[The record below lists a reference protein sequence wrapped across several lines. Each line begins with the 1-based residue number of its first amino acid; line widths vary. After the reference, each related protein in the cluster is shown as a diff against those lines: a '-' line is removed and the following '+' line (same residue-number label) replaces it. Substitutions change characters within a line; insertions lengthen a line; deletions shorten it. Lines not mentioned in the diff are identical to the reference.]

1 MAHPLLTAPIGRSLL
16 RLAGPTTALMVVQ
29 IFVAIA
35 ETWYVGRL
43 GRDALA
49 GLALVFPFMAL
60 MLNVA
65 NGGMGGGVA
74 SALARALGAGRT
86 EDARA
91 LVLHALVVGLAIG
104 LAFTAFAL
112 TLAPSVYGLMGGQ
125 GDALAQ
131 ALALSNLWFAGAA
144 LAWVSSF
151 FAALLRGSGDSATPA
166 RYGLLASVVY
176 VPLSGVLALGGAGWS
191 GFGIEGVAMASLV
204 ATALALVLQ
213 ARSLW
218 RGRLGFTPRLT
229 GIRLQGRLFGEILKV
244 GIMGSLASITGNL
257 TAILVTG
264 LIGSFGTAALAGYG
278 IGVRLEYM
286 VAPLAFGIG
295 TGLTTLVGVAAGAG
309 DWRRA
314 NSVAWIGGL
323 ISFVAI
329 GAIGWM
335 VGAAARG
342 LGAPL
347 HRRAAGDR
355 RQRGLHHAGGAVLL
369 HVRAGPDLVLREP
382 RRRPHD
388 DAAGGE
394 PCPPGDRDGLQ
405 LAGGRTSGTGA
416 ARRLRGA
423 RRRHVHLR
431 LPDRGAAL
439 CQAVAVTAMTSN
451 LRNRLRPPP
460 RRKSVPVPL

>member
-104 LAFTAFAL
+104 LGFTVFAL
-112 TLAPSVYGLMGGQ
+112 TLAPSVYGLMGGR
-125 GDALAQ
+125 GNALAQ

-166 RYGLLASVVY
+166 RYGLLASLVY
-176 VPLSGVLALGGAGWS
+176 VLLSGVLALGGAGWS
-191 GFGIEGVAMASLV
+191 GFGIQGLAIASLV
-204 ATALALVLQ
+204 ATTLALVLQ

-218 RGRLGFTPRLT
+218 RGRLGFMPRLT

-314 NSVAWIGGL
+314 NRVAWIGGL
-323 ISFVAI
+323 ISFAAI

-335 VGAAARG
+335 VALLPEAWARLFTAEPQVIAASVAYITRVAPFYCMFG
-342 LGAPL
+342 LGLTLYFASQGAGRMATPL
-347 HRRAAGDR
+347 VASLVRQGIVTVCSWLAVERLGLGLHGVFTALAAGMFVY
-355 RQRGLHHAGGAVLL
+355 GCLI
-369 HVRAGPDLVLREP
+369 AGPLFV
-382 RRRPHD
+382 RPW
-388 DAAGGE
+388 
-394 PCPPGDRDGLQ
+394 R
-405 LAGGRTSGTGA
+405 S
-416 ARRLRGA
+416 
-423 RRRHVHLR
+423 
-431 LPDRGAAL
+431 
-439 CQAVAVTAMTSN
+439 
-451 LRNRLRPPP
+451 RP
-460 RRKSVPVPL
+460 

>member
-1 MAHPLLTAPIGRSLL
+1 LSHPLLTAPIGHSLL

-74 SALARALGAGRT
+74 SAMARALGAGRT

-104 LAFTAFAL
+104 VGFTAFAL
-112 TLAPSVYGLMGGQ
+112 TLAPSVYGLMGGK
-125 GDALAQ
+125 GNALAQ

-166 RYGLLASVVY
+166 RYGLLASLVY

-191 GFGIEGVAMASLV
+191 GFGIQGVAIASLV
-204 ATALALVLQ
+204 ATTLALLLQ

-244 GIMGSLASITGNL
+244 GIMGSVTSITGNL

-314 NSVAWIGGL
+314 NKVAWIGSL
-323 ISFVAI
+323 ISFVTI

-335 VGAAARG
+335 VALLPEAWARLFTAEPQVIAASVAYITRVAPFYCMFG
-342 LGAPL
+342 LGLTLYFASQGAGRMMTPL
-347 HRRAAGDR
+347 VASLVRQGIVTVCGWLAVERLGLGLHGVFTALAAGMFVY
-355 RQRGLHHAGGAVLL
+355 GCLI
-369 HVRAGPDLVLREP
+369 AGPLFV
-382 RRRPHD
+382 RPW
-388 DAAGGE
+388 
-394 PCPPGDRDGLQ
+394 R
-405 LAGGRTSGTGA
+405 S
-416 ARRLRGA
+416 
-423 RRRHVHLR
+423 
-431 LPDRGAAL
+431 
-439 CQAVAVTAMTSN
+439 
-451 LRNRLRPPP
+451 RP
-460 RRKSVPVPL
+460 

>member
-1 MAHPLLTAPIGRSLL
+1 MSHPLLTAPIGRSLL

-74 SALARALGAGRT
+74 SAMARALGAGRT

-104 LAFTAFAL
+104 VGFTAFAL
-112 TLAPSVYGLMGGQ
+112 TLAPSVYGLMGGK
-125 GDALAQ
+125 GNALAQ

-166 RYGLLASVVY
+166 RYGLLASLVY

-191 GFGIEGVAMASLV
+191 GFGIEGVAIASLV
-204 ATALALVLQ
+204 ATTLALLLQ

-244 GIMGSLASITGNL
+244 GIMGSVTSITGNL

-295 TGLTTLVGVAAGAG
+295 TGLTTLVGVAAGAE

-314 NSVAWIGGL
+314 NKVAWIGGL
-323 ISFVAI
+323 ISFATI

-335 VGAAARG
+335 VALLPETWARLFTAEPQVIAASVAYITRVAPFYCLFG
-342 LGAPL
+342 LGLTLYFASQGAGRMTTPL
-347 HRRAAGDR
+347 VASLVRQGIVTVCGWLAVERLGLGLHGVFAALAAGMFVY
-355 RQRGLHHAGGAVLL
+355 GCLI
-369 HVRAGPDLVLREP
+369 AGPLLI
-382 RRRPHD
+382 RPW
-388 DAAGGE
+388 
-394 PCPPGDRDGLQ
+394 R
-405 LAGGRTSGTGA
+405 S
-416 ARRLRGA
+416 RL
-423 RRRHVHLR
+423 
-431 LPDRGAAL
+431 
-439 CQAVAVTAMTSN
+439 
-451 LRNRLRPPP
+451 
-460 RRKSVPVPL
+460 

>member
-1 MAHPLLTAPIGRSLL
+1 MSHPLLTAPIGRSLL

-74 SALARALGAGRT
+74 SAMARALGAGRT

-104 LAFTAFAL
+104 LGFTAFAL
-112 TLAPSVYGLMGGQ
+112 TLAPSVYGLMGGK
-125 GDALAQ
+125 GNALAQ

-144 LAWVSSF
+144 PAWVSSF

-166 RYGLLASVVY
+166 RYGLLASLVY

-191 GFGIEGVAMASLV
+191 GFGIEGLAIASLV
-204 ATALALVLQ
+204 ATTLALVLQ

-244 GIMGSLASITGNL
+244 GIMGSVTSITGNL

-314 NSVAWIGGL
+314 NKVAWIGSL
-323 ISFVAI
+323 ISFVTI

-335 VGAAARG
+335 VALLPETWARLFTAEPQVIAASVAYITRVAPFYCLFG
-342 LGAPL
+342 LGLTLYFASQGAGRMMTPL
-347 HRRAAGDR
+347 VASLVRQGIVTVCGWLAVERLGLGLHGVFAALAAGMFVY
-355 RQRGLHHAGGAVLL
+355 GCLI
-369 HVRAGPDLVLREP
+369 AGPLLIRP
-382 RRRPHD
+382 WRSRR
-388 DAAGGE
+388 
-394 PCPPGDRDGLQ
+394 
-405 LAGGRTSGTGA
+405 
-416 ARRLRGA
+416 
-423 RRRHVHLR
+423 
-431 LPDRGAAL
+431 
-439 CQAVAVTAMTSN
+439 
-451 LRNRLRPPP
+451 
-460 RRKSVPVPL
+460 

>member
-1 MAHPLLTAPIGRSLL
+1 MRCFPESLLAHPLLTAPIGRSLL

-112 TLAPSVYGLMGGQ
+112 TLAPSVYGLMGGK

-314 NSVAWIGGL
+314 NRVAWIGGL

-335 VGAAARG
+335 VALLPEAWARLFTAEPQVIAASVAYITRVAPFYCMFG
-342 LGAPL
+342 LGLTLYFASQGAGRMTTPL
-347 HRRAAGDR
+347 VASLVRQAIVTVCSWLAVERLGLGLHGVFAALAAGMFVY
-355 RQRGLHHAGGAVLL
+355 GCLI
-369 HVRAGPDLVLREP
+369 AGPLFV
-382 RRRPHD
+382 RPW
-388 DAAGGE
+388 
-394 PCPPGDRDGLQ
+394 R
-405 LAGGRTSGTGA
+405 S
-416 ARRLRGA
+416 
-423 RRRHVHLR
+423 
-431 LPDRGAAL
+431 
-439 CQAVAVTAMTSN
+439 
-451 LRNRLRPPP
+451 RP
-460 RRKSVPVPL
+460 

>member
-1 MAHPLLTAPIGRSLL
+1 MRCFPESLLAHPLLTAPIGRSLL

-29 IFVAIA
+29 IFVAVA

-74 SALARALGAGRT
+74 SALARALGAGRS

-91 LVLHALVVGLAIG
+91 LVLHALVIGLAIG
-104 LAFTAFAL
+104 LGFTAFAL
-112 TLAPSVYGLMGGQ
+112 TLAPSVYGLMGGK
-125 GDALAQ
+125 GNALAQ
-131 ALALSNLWFAGAA
+131 ALALSNLWFAGAV

-166 RYGLLASVVY
+166 RYGLLASLVY
-176 VPLSGVLALGGAGWS
+176 VPLSGVLALGGAGWP
-191 GFGIEGVAMASLV
+191 GFGIEGLAIASLV
-204 ATALALVLQ
+204 ATTLALLLQ

-218 RGRLGFTPRLT
+218 RGRLGFTLRVT
-229 GIRLQGRLFGEILKV
+229 GIRLEGRLFGEILKV
-244 GIMGSLASITGNL
+244 GIMGSVTSITGNL

-314 NSVAWIGGL
+314 NRVAWIGSL

-329 GAIGWM
+329 GAIGWI
-335 VGAAARG
+335 VALLPEAWARLFTADPQVIAASVAYITRVAPFYCWFG
-342 LGAPL
+342 LGLTLYFASQGAGRMMTPL
-347 HRRAAGDR
+347 VASLVRQGIVTVCSWLAVERLGLGLHGVFAVLAAGLFVY
-355 RQRGLHHAGGAVLL
+355 GCLIAGRLL
-369 HVRAGPDLVLREP
+369 VRPWRS
-382 RRRPHD
+382 RP
-388 DAAGGE
+388 
-394 PCPPGDRDGLQ
+394 
-405 LAGGRTSGTGA
+405 
-416 ARRLRGA
+416 
-423 RRRHVHLR
+423 
-431 LPDRGAAL
+431 
-439 CQAVAVTAMTSN
+439 
-451 LRNRLRPPP
+451 
-460 RRKSVPVPL
+460 

>member
-1 MAHPLLTAPIGRSLL
+1 MSHPLLTAPIGRSLL

-74 SALARALGAGRT
+74 SAMARALGAGRT

-104 LAFTAFAL
+104 LGFTAFAL
-112 TLAPSVYGLMGGQ
+112 TLAPSVYGLMGGK
-125 GDALAQ
+125 GNALAQ

-144 LAWVSSF
+144 PAWVSSF

-166 RYGLLASVVY
+166 RYGLLASLVY

-191 GFGIEGVAMASLV
+191 GFGIEGLAIASLV
-204 ATALALVLQ
+204 ATTLALLLQ

-218 RGRLGFTPRLT
+218 RGRLGFTPRLI
-229 GIRLQGRLFGEILKV
+229 GIRLRGRLFGEILKV
-244 GIMGSLASITGNL
+244 GIMGSVTSITGNL

-295 TGLTTLVGVAAGAG
+295 TGLTTLVGVAAGAE

-314 NSVAWIGGL
+314 NKVAWIGGL
-323 ISFVAI
+323 ISFATI

-335 VGAAARG
+335 VALLPEAWARLFTAEPQVIAASVAYITRVAPFYCLFG
-342 LGAPL
+342 LGLTLYFASQGAGRMMTPL
-347 HRRAAGDR
+347 VASLVRQGIVTVCGWLAVERLGLGLHGVFAALAAGMFVY
-355 RQRGLHHAGGAVLL
+355 GCLI
-369 HVRAGPDLVLREP
+369 AGPLLIRP
-382 RRRPHD
+382 WRSRR
-388 DAAGGE
+388 
-394 PCPPGDRDGLQ
+394 
-405 LAGGRTSGTGA
+405 
-416 ARRLRGA
+416 
-423 RRRHVHLR
+423 
-431 LPDRGAAL
+431 
-439 CQAVAVTAMTSN
+439 
-451 LRNRLRPPP
+451 
-460 RRKSVPVPL
+460 

>member
-1 MAHPLLTAPIGRSLL
+1 
-16 RLAGPTTALMVVQ
+16 MVVQ

-91 LVLHALVVGLAIG
+91 LVLHALIVGLAIG
-104 LAFTAFAL
+104 LGFTAFAR

-125 GDALAQ
+125 GNALAQ

-166 RYGLLASVVY
+166 RYGLLASLVY

-191 GFGIEGVAMASLV
+191 GFGIEGVAIASLV
-204 ATALALVLQ
+204 ATTLALVLQ

-244 GIMGSLASITGNL
+244 GIMGSVASITGNL

-314 NSVAWIGGL
+314 NRVAWIGGL
-323 ISFVAI
+323 ISFAAI

-335 VGAAARG
+335 VALLPEAWARLFTAEPQVIAASVAYITRVAPFYCMFGMGLTLYFASQGAGRMATPLVASLVRQGIVTVCGWLAVERLG
-342 LGAPL
+342 LGL
-347 HRRAAGDR
+347 HGVFAALAAGMLVY
-355 RQRGLHHAGGAVLL
+355 GCLI
-369 HVRAGPDLVLREP
+369 AGPLFV
-382 RRRPHD
+382 RPW
-388 DAAGGE
+388 
-394 PCPPGDRDGLQ
+394 R
-405 LAGGRTSGTGA
+405 S
-416 ARRLRGA
+416 
-423 RRRHVHLR
+423 
-431 LPDRGAAL
+431 
-439 CQAVAVTAMTSN
+439 
-451 LRNRLRPPP
+451 RP
-460 RRKSVPVPL
+460 

>member
-1 MAHPLLTAPIGRSLL
+1 LSHPLLTAPIGRSLL

-74 SALARALGAGRT
+74 SAMARALGAGRT

-104 LAFTAFAL
+104 LGFTAFAL
-112 TLAPSVYGLMGGQ
+112 TLAPSVYGLMGGK
-125 GDALAQ
+125 GNALGQ
-131 ALALSNLWFAGAA
+131 ALAVSNLWFAGAA

-166 RYGLLASVVY
+166 RYGLLASIVY

-191 GFGIEGVAMASLV
+191 GFGIEGLAIASLV
-204 ATALALVLQ
+204 ATTLALLLQ

-244 GIMGSLASITGNL
+244 GIMGSATSITGNL

-295 TGLTTLVGVAAGAG
+295 TGLTTLVGVAAGAE

-314 NSVAWIGGL
+314 NKVAWIGGL
-323 ISFVAI
+323 ISFATI
-329 GAIGWM
+329 GAIGWT
-335 VGAAARG
+335 VALLPETWARLFTAEPQVIAASVAYITRVAPFYCLFG
-342 LGAPL
+342 LGLTLYFASQGAGRMTTPL
-347 HRRAAGDR
+347 VASLVRQGIVTVCSLLAVERLRLGLHGVFAALAAGMFVY
-355 RQRGLHHAGGAVLL
+355 GCLI
-369 HVRAGPDLVLREP
+369 AGPLLI
-382 RRRPHD
+382 RPW
-388 DAAGGE
+388 
-394 PCPPGDRDGLQ
+394 R
-405 LAGGRTSGTGA
+405 S
-416 ARRLRGA
+416 RL
-423 RRRHVHLR
+423 
-431 LPDRGAAL
+431 
-439 CQAVAVTAMTSN
+439 
-451 LRNRLRPPP
+451 
-460 RRKSVPVPL
+460 

>member
-1 MAHPLLTAPIGRSLL
+1 MRCFPESLLAHPLLTAPIGRSLL

-74 SALARALGAGRT
+74 SAMARALGAGRT

-91 LVLHALVVGLAIG
+91 LVLHTLVVGLAIG
-104 LAFTAFAL
+104 LGFTAFAL
-112 TLAPSVYGLMGGQ
+112 TLAPSVYGLMGGK
-125 GDALAQ
+125 GNALAQ

-166 RYGLLASVVY
+166 RYGLLASLVY

-191 GFGIEGVAMASLV
+191 GFGIEGLAIASLV
-204 ATALALVLQ
+204 ATTLALLLQ

-218 RGRLGFTPRLT
+218 RGRLGFMPRLT

-314 NSVAWIGGL
+314 NKVAWIGAL
-323 ISFVAI
+323 ISFVTI
-329 GAIGWM
+329 GAIGWT
-335 VGAAARG
+335 VALLPEAWARLFTAEPQVIAASVAYITRVAPFYCLFG
-342 LGAPL
+342 LGLTLYFASQGAGRMTTPL
-347 HRRAAGDR
+347 VASLVRQGIVTVCSWLAVERLGLGLHGVFAALAAGMFVY
-355 RQRGLHHAGGAVLL
+355 GCLI
-369 HVRAGPDLVLREP
+369 AGPLFV
-382 RRRPHD
+382 RPW
-388 DAAGGE
+388 
-394 PCPPGDRDGLQ
+394 R
-405 LAGGRTSGTGA
+405 S
-416 ARRLRGA
+416 
-423 RRRHVHLR
+423 
-431 LPDRGAAL
+431 
-439 CQAVAVTAMTSN
+439 
-451 LRNRLRPPP
+451 RP
-460 RRKSVPVPL
+460 

>member
-1 MAHPLLTAPIGRSLL
+1 MSHPLLTAPIGRSLL

-74 SALARALGAGRT
+74 SAMARALGAGRT

-104 LAFTAFAL
+104 LGFTAFAL
-112 TLAPSVYGLMGGQ
+112 TLAPSVYGLMGGK
-125 GDALAQ
+125 GNALAQ

-144 LAWVSSF
+144 PAWVSSF

-166 RYGLLASVVY
+166 RYGLLASLVY

-191 GFGIEGVAMASLV
+191 GFGIEGLAIASLV
-204 ATALALVLQ
+204 ATTLALLLQ

-218 RGRLGFTPRLT
+218 RGRLGFTPRLI
-229 GIRLQGRLFGEILKV
+229 GIRLRGRLFGEILKV
-244 GIMGSLASITGNL
+244 GIMGSVTSITGNL

-295 TGLTTLVGVAAGAG
+295 TGLTTLVGVAAGAE

-314 NSVAWIGGL
+314 NKVAWIGGL
-323 ISFVAI
+323 ISFATI

-335 VGAAARG
+335 VALLPEAWARLFTAEPQVIAASVAYITRVAPFYCLFG
-342 LGAPL
+342 LGLTLYFASQGAGRMTTPL
-347 HRRAAGDR
+347 VASLVRQGIVTVCGWLAVERLGLGLHGVFAALAAGMFVY
-355 RQRGLHHAGGAVLL
+355 GCLI
-369 HVRAGPDLVLREP
+369 AGPLLIRP
-382 RRRPHD
+382 WRSRR
-388 DAAGGE
+388 
-394 PCPPGDRDGLQ
+394 
-405 LAGGRTSGTGA
+405 
-416 ARRLRGA
+416 
-423 RRRHVHLR
+423 
-431 LPDRGAAL
+431 
-439 CQAVAVTAMTSN
+439 
-451 LRNRLRPPP
+451 
-460 RRKSVPVPL
+460 

>member
-1 MAHPLLTAPIGRSLL
+1 MRCFPESLLAHPLLTAPIGRSLL

-74 SALARALGAGRT
+74 SAMARALGAGRT

-104 LAFTAFAL
+104 LGFTAFAL
-112 TLAPSVYGLMGGQ
+112 TLAPSVYGLMGGK
-125 GDALAQ
+125 GNALAQ
-131 ALALSNLWFAGAA
+131 ALALSNLWFAGAV

-166 RYGLLASVVY
+166 RYGLLASLVY

-191 GFGIEGVAMASLV
+191 GFGIEGLAIASLV
-204 ATALALVLQ
+204 ATTLALLLQ

-218 RGRLGFTPRLT
+218 RGRLGFMPRLT

-244 GIMGSLASITGNL
+244 GIMGSVTSITGNL

-314 NSVAWIGGL
+314 NRVAWIGGL
-323 ISFVAI
+323 ISFVTI

-335 VGAAARG
+335 VALLPEAWARLFTAEPQVIAASVAYITRVAPFYCLFG
-342 LGAPL
+342 LGLTLYFASQGAGRMTTPL
-347 HRRAAGDR
+347 VASLV
-355 RQRGLHHAGGAVLL
+355 RQGIVTVCSWLAVERLGLGLHGVFAVLGAGL
-369 HVRAGPDLVLREP
+369 FVYGCLIAGPLLV
-382 RRRPHD
+382 RPW
-388 DAAGGE
+388 
-394 PCPPGDRDGLQ
+394 R
-405 LAGGRTSGTGA
+405 S
-416 ARRLRGA
+416 
-423 RRRHVHLR
+423 
-431 LPDRGAAL
+431 
-439 CQAVAVTAMTSN
+439 
-451 LRNRLRPPP
+451 RP
-460 RRKSVPVPL
+460 

>member
-1 MAHPLLTAPIGRSLL
+1 MRCFPESLLAHPLLTAPIGRSLL

-74 SALARALGAGRT
+74 SAMARALGAGRT

-104 LAFTAFAL
+104 LGFTAFAL
-112 TLAPSVYGLMGGQ
+112 TLAPSVYGLMGGK
-125 GDALAQ
+125 GNALAQ
-131 ALALSNLWFAGAA
+131 ALALSNLWFAGAV

-166 RYGLLASVVY
+166 RYGLLASLVY

-191 GFGIEGVAMASLV
+191 GFGIEGLAIASLV
-204 ATALALVLQ
+204 ATTLALLLQ

-218 RGRLGFTPRLT
+218 RGRLGFMPRLT

-244 GIMGSLASITGNL
+244 GIMGSVTSITGNL

-314 NSVAWIGGL
+314 NKIAWIGGL
-323 ISFVAI
+323 ISFVTI

-335 VGAAARG
+335 VALLPEAWARLFTAEPQVIAASVAYITRVAPFYCLFG
-342 LGAPL
+342 LGLTLYFASQGAGRMTTPL
-347 HRRAAGDR
+347 VASLV
-355 RQRGLHHAGGAVLL
+355 RQGIVTVCSWLAVERPGLGLHGVFAVLGAGL
-369 HVRAGPDLVLREP
+369 FVYGCLIAGPLLV
-382 RRRPHD
+382 RPW
-388 DAAGGE
+388 
-394 PCPPGDRDGLQ
+394 R
-405 LAGGRTSGTGA
+405 S
-416 ARRLRGA
+416 
-423 RRRHVHLR
+423 
-431 LPDRGAAL
+431 
-439 CQAVAVTAMTSN
+439 
-451 LRNRLRPPP
+451 RP
-460 RRKSVPVPL
+460 

>member
-1 MAHPLLTAPIGRSLL
+1 MSHPLLTAPIGRSLL

-74 SALARALGAGRT
+74 SAMARALGAGRT
-86 EDARA
+86 ADARA
-91 LVLHALVVGLAIG
+91 LVLHALVVGPAIG
-104 LAFTAFAL
+104 VGFTAFAL
-112 TLAPSVYGLMGGQ
+112 TLAPSVYGLMGGK
-125 GDALAQ
+125 GNPLAQ

-151 FAALLRGSGDSATPA
+151 LAALLRGSGNSATPA
-166 RYGLLASVVY
+166 RYGLLASLVY

-191 GFGIEGVAMASLV
+191 GFGIEGVAIASLV
-204 ATALALVLQ
+204 ATTLALLLQ

-244 GIMGSLASITGNL
+244 GIMGSVTSITGNL

-314 NSVAWIGGL
+314 NKVAWIGGL
-323 ISFVAI
+323 ISFVTI

-335 VGAAARG
+335 VALLPEAWARLFTAEPQVIAASVAYITRVAPFYCMFG
-342 LGAPL
+342 LGLTLYFASQGAGRMMTPL
-347 HRRAAGDR
+347 VASLVRQGIVTVCGWLAVERLGLGLHGVFATLAAGMFVY
-355 RQRGLHHAGGAVLL
+355 GCLI
-369 HVRAGPDLVLREP
+369 AGPLLI
-382 RRRPHD
+382 RPW
-388 DAAGGE
+388 
-394 PCPPGDRDGLQ
+394 R
-405 LAGGRTSGTGA
+405 S
-416 ARRLRGA
+416 RL
-423 RRRHVHLR
+423 
-431 LPDRGAAL
+431 
-439 CQAVAVTAMTSN
+439 
-451 LRNRLRPPP
+451 
-460 RRKSVPVPL
+460 

>member
-1 MAHPLLTAPIGRSLL
+1 MSHPLLTAPIGRSLL

-74 SALARALGAGRT
+74 SAMARALGAGRT

-91 LVLHALVVGLAIG
+91 LVLHALIVGLAIG
-104 LAFTAFAL
+104 VGFTAFAL
-112 TLAPSVYGLMGGQ
+112 TLAPSVYGLMGGK
-125 GDALAQ
+125 GNALAQ

-166 RYGLLASVVY
+166 RYGLLASLVY

-191 GFGIEGVAMASLV
+191 GFGIQGVAIASLV
-204 ATALALVLQ
+204 ATTLALVLQ

-244 GIMGSLASITGNL
+244 GIMGSVTSITGNL

-314 NSVAWIGGL
+314 NKVAWIGSL
-323 ISFVAI
+323 ISFVTI

-335 VGAAARG
+335 VALLPEAWARLFTAEPQVIAASVAYITRVAPFYCMFG
-342 LGAPL
+342 LGLTLYFASQGAGRMATPL
-347 HRRAAGDR
+347 VASLVRQGIVTVCGWLAVERLGLGLHGVFTALAAGMFVY
-355 RQRGLHHAGGAVLL
+355 GCLI
-369 HVRAGPDLVLREP
+369 AGPLFV
-382 RRRPHD
+382 RPW
-388 DAAGGE
+388 
-394 PCPPGDRDGLQ
+394 R
-405 LAGGRTSGTGA
+405 S
-416 ARRLRGA
+416 
-423 RRRHVHLR
+423 
-431 LPDRGAAL
+431 
-439 CQAVAVTAMTSN
+439 
-451 LRNRLRPPP
+451 RP
-460 RRKSVPVPL
+460 